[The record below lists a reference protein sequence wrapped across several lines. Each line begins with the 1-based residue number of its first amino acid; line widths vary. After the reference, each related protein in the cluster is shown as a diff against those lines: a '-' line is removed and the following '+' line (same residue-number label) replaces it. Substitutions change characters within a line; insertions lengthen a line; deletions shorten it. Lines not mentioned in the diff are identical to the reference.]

1 MEINK
6 IELENRFHFQEVG
19 ISVGIIFRFFNSFQ
33 GKGTNICD
41 LREKF
46 GGGSFK
52 VEEGEIEEKEE
63 EEEAEVRW
71 TASEERTTCG

>member
-19 ISVGIIFRFFNSFQ
+19 ISVGIIFRFFNSFP
-33 GKGTNICD
+33 GKATNICA

-46 GGGSFK
+46 GRGG
-52 VEEGEIEEKEE
+52 G
-63 EEEAEVRW
+63 
-71 TASEERTTCG
+71 GG